1 MSAPDLPE
9 RPSLLIVEDESH
21 LARGLRLNFELEGF
35 EVQIAGSGRE
45 AFAQLARARP
55 FSAIVLDVTLPDL
68 DGFDICRRLR
78 EVGDYTP
85 VIMLTARSLTEDR
98 VEGLES
104 GADDYITKPFELE
117 ELVARVRSAIRRR
130 SWERQS
136 QARMASVLSFGDARV
151 DFDSHEVTVRGE
163 TLHLTKLELDLVRY
177 LAQNSGRVV
186 SREEL
191 LQQVWKLRNHPNTR
205 TVDNFV
211 LRLRRHF
218 EPDPELPRHF
228 VSVRGAGYR
237 FILQPEDELPPGAEE
252 AR

>member
-1 MSAPDLPE
+1 MTDDK
-9 RPSLLIVEDESH
+9 PSLLIVEDEAH
-21 LARGLRLNFELEGF
+21 LARGLRLNFELEGY
-35 EVQIAGSGRE
+35 EVETAATGRE
-45 AFAQLARARP
+45 AFALLARARP
-55 FSAIVLDVTLPDL
+55 HSAIILDVTLPDM
-68 DGFDICRRLR
+68 DGFEICRRLR

-104 GADDYITKPFELE
+104 GADDYLTKPFELD

-130 SWERQS
+130 SWEQQ
-136 QARMASVLSFGDARV
+136 QADPTRWVLAFGRARI
-151 DFDSHEVTVRGE
+151 DFSTHEVTVDGRPV
-163 TLHLTKLELDLVRY
+163 HLTKLELDLVRY
-177 LAQNSGRVV
+177 FAQHPGRVI

-218 EPDPELPRHF
+218 EDDPQAPRHF
-228 VSVRGAGYR
+228 LSVRGAGYR
-237 FILQPEDELPPGAEE
+237 FIPNPEPVTQ
-252 AR
+252 R

>member
-1 MSAPDLPE
+1 MGD
-9 RPSLLIVEDESH
+9 RPSILVVEDESH
-21 LARGLRLNFELEGF
+21 LARGLKLNFELEGF
-35 EVQIAGSGRE
+35 AVVTAGSGRE
-45 AFAQLARARP
+45 AFALLAGATP
-55 FSAIVLDVTLPDL
+55 YSAIVLDVTLPDM

-78 EVGDYTP
+78 DVGDYTP

-104 GADDYITKPFELE
+104 GADDYLTKPFELE

-130 SWERQS
+130 GWEAQRTS
-136 QARMASVLSFGDARV
+136 RFASVLSFGDARV
-151 DFDSHEVTVRGE
+151 DFDTHEVTVRGE
-163 TLHLTKLELDLVRY
+163 PLRLTKLELDLVRY
-177 LAQNSGRVV
+177 FAQNTGRVI

-191 LQQVWKLRNHPNTR
+191 LQRVWGLRNHPNTR

-218 EPDPELPRHF
+218 EPDTAEPRHF

-237 FILQPEDELPPGAEE
+237 FILAPEDD
-252 AR
+252 

>member
-1 MSAPDLPE
+1 MSAPDPHQ

-35 EVQIAGSGRE
+35 EVQIAGTGRE
-45 AFAQLARARP
+45 AFAHLARSRP

-85 VIMLTARSLTEDR
+85 VILLTARSLTEDR

-136 QARMASVLSFGDARV
+136 QARVASVLSFGDARV
-151 DFDSHEVTVRGE
+151 DFDSHEVSVRGE

-177 LAQNSGRVV
+177 LAQSSGRVV

-218 EPDPELPRHF
+218 EPDPEQPRHF

-237 FILQPEDELPPGAEE
+237 FILQPEDEPPGE
-252 AR
+252 

>member
-1 MSAPDLPE
+1 MSQVDAVEPQ
-9 RPSLLIVEDESH
+9 SLLIVEDESH

-35 EVQIAGSGRE
+35 EVRIAETGRE
-45 AFAQLARARP
+45 AFAHLARARP
-55 FSAIVLDVTLPDL
+55 FSAIVLDVTLPDM

-78 EVGDYTP
+78 DVGDYTP

-130 SWERQS
+130 GWERQRVS
-136 QARMASVLSFGDARV
+136 RVASVLVFGDARI

-163 TLHLTKLELDLVRY
+163 PLRLTKLELDLVRY
-177 LAQNSGRVV
+177 LAQNTGRVV

-205 TVDNFV
+205 TVDNFL

-218 EPDPELPRHF
+218 EPDAAEPRHF
-228 VSVRGAGYR
+228 LSVRGAGYR
-237 FILQPEDELPPGAEE
+237 FILEPDAEE
-252 AR
+252 GGEEEGGP

>member
-1 MSAPDLPE
+1 MSATEPDE
-9 RPSLLIVEDESH
+9 RPSLLVVEDEAH

-35 EVQIAGSGRE
+35 EVQIACTGRE
-45 AFAQLARARP
+45 AFAHLARSRP
-55 FSAIVLDVTLPDL
+55 FSAILLDVTLPDL

-85 VIMLTARSLTEDR
+85 VIMLTARSLTDDR

-130 SWERQS
+130 GWERRS
-136 QARMASVLSFGDARV
+136 QARVASVLSFGEARI

-186 SREEL
+186 PREEL

-218 EPDPELPRHF
+218 EPDPEQPRHF

-237 FILQPEDELPPGAEE
+237 FILESEE
-252 AR
+252 G